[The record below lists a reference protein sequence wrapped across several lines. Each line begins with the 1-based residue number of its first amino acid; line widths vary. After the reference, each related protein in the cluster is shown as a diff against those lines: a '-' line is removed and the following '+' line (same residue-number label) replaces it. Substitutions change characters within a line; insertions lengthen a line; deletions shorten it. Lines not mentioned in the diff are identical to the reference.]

1 MARTRER
8 RFGTERRET
17 DRFPIERELRYRLME
32 SHPPHSG
39 CGRTMNMSSGG
50 ILFTIEA
57 PLPDGYRVELS
68 VDWPAQLNETCGL
81 KLVALGRIV
90 RSDARS
96 AAVQIEKYDFRTRAV
111 AAVDAARQAGAGC

>member
-1 MARTRER
+1 MDRTPKR
-8 RFGTERRET
+8 RFETERRET
-17 DRFPIERELRYRLME
+17 DRFPIESDLRYKLME

-39 CGRTMNMSSGG
+39 CGRTMNMSSSG

-57 PLPDGYRVELS
+57 PLPDGYRMELS

-90 RSDARS
+90 RSDAGT
-96 AAVQIEKYDFRTRAV
+96 AAIEIEKYDFRTRAV
-111 AAVDAARQAGAGC
+111 AAVSASA